1 MVKVTFGGPVKVLWQ
16 SFDGSEERT
25 IDDPEIIKKFDD
37 SVYSDS
43 ESGNNS
49 PLELS
54 QYLQDGE
61 DTEHLYV
68 LGIRGGT
75 LRYEYRESEHQL
87 WILTE
92 YQSPREL
99 SEEELQCLC
108 QFTTGQWYDGAGEIF
123 AEELAEQNDGFAPLG
138 HPESVYLFEDE

>member
-16 SFDGSEERT
+16 NFNGSEEIT
-25 IDDPEIIKKFDD
+25 IEDLKILQKFDNC
-37 SVYSDS
+37 VYSNG
-43 ESGNNS
+43 EGENKF
-49 PLELS
+49 PIELS

-61 DTEHLYV
+61 DTEHLYMI
-68 LGIRGGT
+68 GIRGGT

-108 QFTTGQWYDGAGEIF
+108 KFTTGQWYDGAGEIF
-123 AEELAEQNDGFAPLG
+123 AGELADNNDGVAPLG
-138 HPESVYLFEDE
+138 HPKCIYSFEDD